1 MPDTDSECP
10 WDVPLWEFDL
20 TKARVVAT
28 LGHDRG
34 AIVENLAK
42 LTCWEGRLYTF
53 ESGEDG
59 PLNLLEYRFGFS
71 AEQEADPMASTSTM
85 GRIVITGTHP
95 NGLQIEIRG
104 DGWIG
109 YDDKGNLEGTFDDP
123 PVIIA
128 EDHDPEY
135 SPREREYEF
144 PDFPMPPQYNR
155 ARLRASQTRRIWTDD
170 DI

>member
-1 MPDTDSECP
+1 MAEEVDTCP

-20 TKARVVAT
+20 TKVRVVAT

-34 AIVENLAK
+34 AIVETLAK

-53 ESGEDG
+53 SSGEDG
-59 PLNLLEYRFGFS
+59 PKNLLEYRFGF
-71 AEQEADPMASTSTM
+71 AVENDADPMASESTM
-85 GRIVITGTHP
+85 GRIIITGTHP
-95 NGLQIEIRG
+95 NGLAIEIRG

-109 YDDKGNLEGTFDDP
+109 YDDKGNLEGTFDEP
-123 PVIIA
+123 PVIIC

-135 SPREREYEF
+135 SPREREYAY
-144 PDFPMPPQYNR
+144 PVFPMPPQYNR
-155 ARLRASQTRRIWTDD
+155 ARLRVSPSRVWSDD